1 MNLNEDQLAEELEQ
15 LTGWV
20 VDRNELTKTFRFGS
34 YADNLAFVTI
44 VGRKADQADHHPDM
58 IVTYPSVQ
66 VRTSTHTTGG
76 ITEKDISLARV
87 IEAVAALI

>member
-1 MNLNEDQLAEELEQ
+1 MNLNEDQLSAELEQ
-15 LTGWV
+15 LTDWAVEG
-20 VDRNELTKTFRFGS
+20 NELTKTFRFGS
-34 YADNLAFVTI
+34 YADNLTFVAM
-44 VGRKADQADHHPDM
+44 VGRKADQSDHHPDL